1 MKQKFLLIL
10 LLAFVGLG
18 ASAQSFTNNWEI
30 SAGNAAYPWLSATVG
45 TVNGLAYNP
54 ITKKLYVAERGVG
67 VNIINPATGAVQ
79 VSPLPSTLDKGGAT
93 GLFFTKIAVTATG
106 EIFATSVNTAGK
118 CDIYYWTDE
127 TAEPVKISDDIPTSE
142 WAITGGERSGDTFA
156 VSGSGA
162 NVVLYV
168 GGLKALNVKVLVK
181 NPTTHKFEI
190 NKTIELD
197 GTKQGY
203 AAGGI
208 SPESPDTKS
217 NIWVS
222 GFYGTTNYQIRKYDV
237 SNGASIAELADGGL
251 DATTGVPAANSIS
264 KKFLAVKHFQIGTKK
279 FLAVTGAYYEYKAPP
294 NTVAPTGEE
303 LALHIYDI
311 TNAPS
316 VVSFIAGTKLT
327 NTPINSNVVA
337 AADVDFK
344 KTVNVDGSID
354 LQFFQLIPRNG
365 FASHTI
371 TFNADGTLPVSL
383 SSFNA
388 SLVNN
393 QSQLNW
399 STASESNNAGFEI
412 ESSTDGISFNK
423 IGFVASKSSNSSSKL
438 SYTFNDKLAST
449 GITYYRLKQ
458 LDLDGKF
465 AYSDVK
471 FINNQILIKGI
482 TISPNPTT
490 DVIEVNGLNMDG
502 VTFGLFTANGAKLNT
517 KGLVEGNK
525 LSMAGLKAGIYILK
539 VSKNGQLLQTT
550 KVVKN

>member
-10 LLAFVGLG
+10 LLTFVGLG
-18 ASAQSFTNNWEI
+18 TSAQNFIKDWEV
-30 SAGNAAYPWLSATVG
+30 SAGNAAYPWLNATAG

-54 ITKKLYVAERGVG
+54 ITKKLYVADRGVG
-67 VNIINPATGAVQ
+67 VYIIDPATGAAP
-79 VSPLPSTLDKGGAT
+79 VSPALQSLSTT
-93 GLFFTKIAVTATG
+93 GITVVNFDFAKIAVTSTG
-106 EIFATSVNTAGK
+106 EIFATTLNTAGK
-118 CDIYYWTDE
+118 CGIYYWASETDD
-127 TAEPVKISDDIPTSE
+127 PIKISDDITWSD
-142 WAITGGERSGDTFA
+142 TERSGDTFA

-168 GGLKALNVKVLVK
+168 GGLKALKAHVIVK
-181 NPTTHKFEI
+181 NPTTQKFEI
-190 NKTIELD
+190 NKTITLD
-197 GTKQGY
+197 ATKLGY

-222 GFYGTTNYQIRKYDV
+222 GFGSGTTNYQIRKYDV
-237 SNGASIAELADGGL
+237 SSGATIMELADGAL
-251 DATTGVPAANSIS
+251 DAITGVPAPNSIS
-264 KKFLAVKHFQIGTKK
+264 KKFLAVKHFQIGAKK

-294 NTVAPTGEE
+294 NTVTPTGEE
-303 LALHIYDI
+303 LTLHIYDV

-316 VVSFIAGTKLT
+316 TVTFVAGTKLT
-327 NTPINSNVVA
+327 NTPINSNIVA

-365 FASHTI
+365 FAAHTLK
-371 TFNADGTLPVSL
+371 FKADGTLPVSL

-412 ESSTDGISFNK
+412 ESSTDGVSFNK
-423 IGFVASKSSNSSSKL
+423 IGFVTSKATNSNSNL
-438 SYTFNDKLAST
+438 NYVFVDNLAAAGT
-449 GITYYRLKQ
+449 TYYRLKQ
-458 LDLDGKF
+458 VDLDGKF
-465 AYSDVK
+465 VYSETK
-471 FINNQILIKGI
+471 FIKSQLATSAI
-482 TISPNPTT
+482 TISPNPTA
-490 DVIEVNGLNMDG
+490 DFIEVNGLEMDG
-502 VTFGLFTANGAKLNT
+502 ITLGLFTANGAKLST

-525 LSMAGLKAGIYILK
+525 LSMAGLKAGVYILK